1 VSTSPAPL
9 SKWDDASLK
18 FGIVLGVAAG
28 AWTVVQ
34 TVQRI
39 LEIAPNRDVP
49 VTAAFA
55 DSTATMPIGPGGAAV
70 DVVPSQVI
78 LSVSDLPAITL
89 WSLILAEVIYALAV
103 VTVIALVCLVIRN
116 VTRGQAFAPRT
127 VGYIGTATIVVGVGW
142 ILTWLFRT
150 MGANGGAAALAGE
163 SPVNTAFDI
172 EPVAVFAIASMGVL
186 AAAFQIGG
194 KLQRE
199 NEGLV

>member
-1 VSTSPAPL
+1 MSSASSL
-9 SKWDDASLK
+9 SRWDDAALK
-18 FGIVLGVAAG
+18 FGIVLGAA
-28 AWTVVQ
+28 AAIWTVVQ
-34 TVQRI
+34 AVQRI
-39 LEIAPNRDVP
+39 IRIAPNRDVP

-55 DSTATMPIGPGGAAV
+55 DSTATLPVGPGGTEV
-70 DVVPSQVI
+70 EVIPTQVV
-78 LSVSDLPAITL
+78 LSVSDMPGITL
-89 WSLILAEVIYALAV
+89 WSLILAEVVYALAV

-116 VTRGQAFAPRT
+116 VTRGKAFAPQT
-127 VGYIGTATIVVGVGW
+127 VGYIGSSTIVVGFGW

-163 SPVNTAFDI
+163 SPANTAFGI
-172 EPVAVFAIASMGVL
+172 EPVVIFAIASMGVL

>member
-1 VSTSPAPL
+1 MSSASSL
-9 SKWDDASLK
+9 SKWDDAALK
-18 FGIVLGVAAG
+18 FGIVMGAA
-28 AWTVVQ
+28 AAIWTVVQ
-34 TVQRI
+34 AVQRI
-39 LEIAPNRDVP
+39 IQIAPNRDVP

-55 DSTATMPIGPGGAAV
+55 DSTATMPVGPGGTEV
-70 DVVPSQVI
+70 EVIPTQVV
-78 LSVSDLPAITL
+78 LSVSDMPGITL
-89 WSLILAEVIYALAV
+89 WSLILAEVVYALAV

-116 VTRGQAFAPRT
+116 VVRGKAFAPQT
-127 VGYIGTATIVVGVGW
+127 VGYIGTSTIVVGVGW

-163 SPVNTAFDI
+163 SPVNTAFGI
-172 EPVAVFAIASMGVL
+172 EPVVIFAIASMGVL

>member
-1 VSTSPAPL
+1 MSSASSL
-9 SKWDDASLK
+9 SKWDDAALK
-18 FGIVLGVAAG
+18 FGIVMGAA
-28 AWTVVQ
+28 AAIWTVVQ
-34 TVQRI
+34 AVQRI
-39 LEIAPNRDVP
+39 IQIAPNRDVP
-49 VTAAFA
+49 VTASFA
-55 DSTATMPIGPGGAAV
+55 DSTATMPVGPGGAEV
-70 DVVPSQVI
+70 EVIPTQVV
-78 LSVSDLPAITL
+78 LSVSDMPGITL
-89 WSLILAEVIYALAV
+89 WSLILAEVVYALAV

-116 VTRGQAFAPRT
+116 VVRGKAFAPQT

-163 SPVNTAFDI
+163 SPVNTAFGI
-172 EPVAVFAIASMGVL
+172 EPVVIFAIASMGVL